1 MSKVKIAELSERQ
14 KMQVMSQVVKSV
26 IGFNGSQLKELRRFV
41 DLLLQI
47 RQQQGKGDEE

>member
-1 MSKVKIAELSERQ
+1 MSKVKEAELSERQ
-14 KMQVMSQVVKSV
+14 KIEAMSQVMKSV

-47 RQQQGKGDEE
+47 RQQQGKVDEE

>member
-1 MSKVKIAELSERQ
+1 MSNDQAAESLIKQKAEAIA
-14 KMQVMSQVVKSV
+14 QVLKSV